1 MRDEVHGPSPPP
13 GHPIS
18 PLKLAR
24 LLAPPAQAALLIFLW
39 GYWFFPDG
47 WWHREFLLVL
57 AAPLALAWLVTAKL
71 ATPSPT
77 PWRDPWLAL
86 LAATLALTLI
96 LPSLAATPSA
106 QQLGTQ
112 ILDAALLVLLFAA
125 LRQLAASTP
134 LRLIA
139 LRGMVISGLL
149 AMALSLPLF
158 YSQSSH
164 FFPYARLRDM
174 LVYYPDG
181 LNPILT
187 GMLAAAASSVALAF
201 HLSSDGRARV
211 PWLAAAAFLATIVF
225 YTHSRGALLAL
236 GPGWLAATAASAARP
251 SPGPLPTRLRLLARC
266 LRLSLTPALALLAI
280 MLFYLTY
287 RPPLSP
293 DQQASLGQH
302 AARAASQPALSSL
315 VDRGLAGRAEIHRAI
330 LGRMSPSDHLLGS
343 GPWAAGTVDPP
354 VISWHAHHPHS
365 VWVGTYYYRGPLG
378 TLLLLALVAWGIRRL
393 WRAARSGDPAAAA
406 LFAWAISGL
415 TGLILDGED
424 ALTLASIP
432 RIEPFLLLIPLAL
445 STPGRAHE
453 PIQLHRQSP
462 QEGEGE
468 PPNGIS
474 PARPIRPSARQS
486 AKSHTPLA
494 PTSRKAGGICL
505 TSARPES

>member
-1 MRDEVHGPSPPP
+1 MRDEVHGPPPP
-13 GHPIS
+13 VRPIS
-18 PLKLAR
+18 HLKLAS
-24 LLAPPAQAALLIFLW
+24 LVAPPAQLALLIFLW

-47 WWHREFLLVL
+47 WWHREFLLLL

-71 ATPSPT
+71 ATPSPV

-86 LAATLALTLI
+86 LAATLALTVL
-96 LPSLAATPSA
+96 LPALADPPSA
-106 QQLGTQ
+106 QQLGIQ
-112 ILDAALLVLLFAA
+112 ILDGALLVLLFAA
-125 LRQLAASTP
+125 LRQLSASTP
-134 LRLIA
+134 LRLLA

-158 YSQSSH
+158 YSQTGQ

-187 GMLAAAASSVALAF
+187 GMLAAAASSVAMAF
-201 HLSSDGRARV
+201 SLCPAGRARL

-236 GPGWLAATAASAARP
+236 GSGWLAATAAAARP
-251 SPGPLPTRLRLLARC
+251 SPGHHPARC
-266 LRLSLTPALALLAI
+266 RPLTRFLRLSLYPFLALLAI
-280 MLFYLTY
+280 ALFYLTY
-287 RPPLSP
+287 RPNLSP
-293 DQQASLGQH
+293 AQQASLGQH

-330 LGRMSPSDHLLGS
+330 LGRMSPSDHLLGR
-343 GPWAAGTVDPP
+343 GPWADGTVDPP
-354 VISWHAHHPHS
+354 IISWHAHHPHS

-393 WRAARSGDPAAAA
+393 WRAAHSGDPAAAA

-432 RIEPFLLLIPLAL
+432 RIEPLLLLIPLAM

-462 QEGEGE
+462 QEGEGGT
-468 PPNGIS
+468 PDGIS
-474 PARPIRPSARQS
+474 TATPLRPSARQG

-494 PTSRKAGGICL
+494 PTSRETGGTCL
-505 TSARPES
+505 ASAPPEG